1 MAGIV
6 GADFMKIGATLKGS
20 DITTRKA
27 FANMDIAGY
36 NYGEKRYKKDLKNY
50 PDRLI
55 LGSETFCF
63 DAYKFWELA
72 KENPRLIG
80 DFVWAGMDYLGEA
93 MIGSWEYSEYAKN
106 FDAGLG
112 WMSAGSGRIDLT
124 GKPLG
129 EALYTKV
136 AFELEK
142 GPFIAVRPLCHAE
155 NRHSPSAWK
164 MTNAQ
169 LSWSW
174 RGWEGKKAHVE
185 VYARAAQ
192 VELFLNGKSVGKK
205 AMKNDCL
212 FHFHVPY
219 QNGPLEAVSYDASGR
234 EIGRNAL
241 TTAGEETMLCAVPEK
256 ETVEK
261 GHLCFIRL
269 QYTDKNGTVKPT
281 ERGILDVTVE
291 GGKLI
296 GLGSACPYYEL
307 SYLDSKCD
315 TYYGEAMAIVEAGEA
330 GAVILTATDGKQTAK
345 TAVTVLN

>member
-1 MAGIV
+1 M
-6 GADFMKIGATLKGS
+6 
-20 DITTRKA
+20 
-27 FANMDIAGY
+27 
-36 NYGEKRYKKDLKNY
+36 
-50 PDRLI
+50 
-55 LGSETFCF
+55 
-63 DAYKFWELA
+63 
-72 KENPRLIG
+72 
-80 DFVWAGMDYLGEA
+80 
-93 MIGSWEYSEYAKN
+93 
-106 FDAGLG
+106 
-112 WMSAGSGRIDLT
+112 
-124 GKPLG
+124 
-129 EALYTKV
+129 
-136 AFELEK
+136 
-142 GPFIAVRPLCHAE
+142 
-155 NRHSPSAWK
+155 
-164 MTNAQ
+164 
-169 LSWSW
+169 
-174 RGWEGKKAHVE
+174 E

-219 QNGPLEAVSYDASGR
+219 QNGTLEAVSYDASGR

-296 GLGSACPYYEL
+296 GLGSACPYYER

-315 TYYGEAMAIVEAGEA
+315 TYYGEAMAIVEAGS
-330 GAVILTATDGKQTAK
+330 GGKVIVNVTDGTHSA
-345 TAVTVLN
+345 AADIPVR